1 MKLKHYLG
9 ALLMAGSVVAISF
22 PADAT
27 PGIRLCQRLCQR
39 YAPPLAKTLEK
50 TISKPN
56 INRAINLIPRSQVEL
71 IKAELIK
78 AKPITDKIA
87 IGSKVPLKIPT
98 PDITS
103 ELPQLAS
110 PPPVVPTQPTLNEQE
125 LKQDIISRSGIAVVE
140 TINVSIGTFVH
151 LNSQNANS
159 ERPQIRVSE
168 VRTPG
173 SGKLKNLIRL
183 SRDTCNNSTLCEILI
198 SLI

>member
-22 PADAT
+22 PADAN

-39 YAPPLAKTLEK
+39 YAPPLARTLEK

-71 IKAELIK
+71 IKAELIKAKPIK

-125 LKQDIISRSGIAVVE
+125 LKQDIISRSGIAVGE

-168 VRTPG
+168 VRTSG
-173 SGKLKNLIRL
+173 SGKF
-183 SRDTCNNSTLCEILI
+183 
-198 SLI
+198 